1 MALELKQE
9 QKQIL
14 SQKMIQ
20 SASILQMSAA
30 DLEEYLNEQSMENP
44 VIDLIQK
51 VPEESTEET
60 AQKDAETYQWIQSHD
75 EQNRYLYQKIE
86 TTEDDLPEWNFDTR
100 QAENLADSLWEQLLI
115 KHIPAQDEE
124 DIRAILESLD
134 ERGYFSEPLED
145 FLQYFHMDEERF
157 STLLQLVQTLEPA
170 GVGARSLNE
179 CLCLQ
184 LERKGL
190 LTPTLEKFVNF
201 HLEKMAK
208 NQLPAIAKELSIPL
222 GQVKEYCQLIRT
234 LDPKPGAYLG
244 RVQRTHYINPDVI
257 VVKFKGHLDILLN
270 DSVYPDISLNTGYL
284 QMYQSSSDKEVQD
297 YLQKKISQA
306 EWIRQCITQRNATL
320 FSVAREIVARQHDF
334 FLEGISGLKPL
345 RMADV
350 ANKLEIHE
358 STVSR
363 AVRMKYLQCTWGT
376 FPLSYFFAKNTAH
389 SASLDIFGAS
399 DEAST
404 AAEIKTAIRKIIE
417 GENREKPYSD
427 RALAQKLE
435 DQGISISRRTIA
447 KYREE
452 ENIPNAS
459 GRKEYK

>member
-134 ERGYFSEPLED
+134 KRGYFSEALED

-306 EWIRQCITQRNATL
+306 EWIRQCIAQRNATL

-376 FPLSYFFAKNTAH
+376 FPLSYFFAKSTAR
-389 SASLDIFGAS
+389 SASLDIFGTS

-417 GENREKPYSD
+417 GEDREKPYSD

-435 DQGISISRRTIA
+435 EQGISISRRTIA

>member
-60 AQKDAETYQWIQSHD
+60 AQKDAETYQWIQSH
-75 EQNRYLYQKIE
+75 YQKIE

-376 FPLSYFFAKNTAH
+376 FPLSYFFAKSTAR
-389 SASLDIFGAS
+389 SASLDIFGTS

-404 AAEIKTAIRKIIE
+404 AAEIKRTIRKIIE

-435 DQGISISRRTIA
+435 EQGISISRRTIA

>member
-1 MALELKQE
+1 
-9 QKQIL
+9 
-14 SQKMIQ
+14 
-20 SASILQMSAA
+20 
-30 DLEEYLNEQSMENP
+30 
-44 VIDLIQK
+44 
-51 VPEESTEET
+51 
-60 AQKDAETYQWIQSHD
+60 
-75 EQNRYLYQKIE
+75 
-86 TTEDDLPEWNFDTR
+86 
-100 QAENLADSLWEQLLI
+100 
-115 KHIPAQDEE
+115 
-124 DIRAILESLD
+124 
-134 ERGYFSEPLED
+134 
-145 FLQYFHMDEERF
+145 MDEERF

-306 EWIRQCITQRNATL
+306 EWIRQCIAQRNATL

-376 FPLSYFFAKNTAH
+376 FPLSYFFAKNTAR
-389 SASLDIFGAS
+389 SASLDIFGTS

-435 DQGISISRRTIA
+435 EQGISISRRTIA

>member
-20 SASILQMSAA
+20 SASILQMSSA

-44 VIDLIQK
+44 VIDLVQK
-51 VPEESTEET
+51 APEKDLEKES
-60 AQKDAETYQWIQSHD
+60 ETYQWIRSHD

-86 TTEDDLPEWNFDTR
+86 TNEDEPPEWNFDPHQT
-100 QAENLADSLWEQLLI
+100 ENLAESLWEQLLV
-115 KHIPAQDEE
+115 KHIPDEYE
-124 DIRAILESLD
+124 DDIRAILESLD

-145 FLQYFHMDEERF
+145 FLQYFHMDEDRF
-157 STLLQLVQTLEPA
+157 SKLLRLIQTLEPA

-190 LTPTLEKFVNF
+190 LTPTLEKFVNCE
-201 HLEKMAK
+201 LEKMAK
-208 NQLPAIAKELSIPL
+208 NQLPSIAKELSVSVRE
-222 GQVKEYCQLIRT
+222 VKEYCDLIRT

-270 DSVYPDISLNTGYL
+270 ESVYPDISLNAGYI
-284 QMYQSSSDKEVQD
+284 QMYRNSADKEVQD

-306 EWIRQCITQRNATL
+306 EWIRQCIAQRNSTL
-320 FSVAREIVARQHDF
+320 FSVAREIVECQSDF
-334 FLEGISGLKPL
+334 FLEGVSALKPL
-345 RMADV
+345 RMSNVAD
-350 ANKLEIHE
+350 KLEIHE

-376 FPLSYFFAKNTAH
+376 FPLSYFFAKNAAR
-389 SASLDIFGAS
+389 SAASDIFATS
-399 DEAST
+399 EDSAT
-404 AAEIKTAIRKIIE
+404 AADIKVAIRRIIE
-417 GENREKPYSD
+417 SENKQKPYSD
-427 RALAQKLE
+427 RALAEKLE
-435 DQGISISRRTIA
+435 EQGISISRRTVA

-452 ENIPNAS
+452 ENIPSAS
-459 GRKEYK
+459 GRKEYI

>member
-145 FLQYFHMDEERF
+145 FLQYFHMDEKRF

-306 EWIRQCITQRNATL
+306 EWIRQCIAQRNATL

-363 AVRMKYLQCTWGT
+363 AVRMKYLPCTWGT
-376 FPLSYFFAKNTAH
+376 FPLSYFFAKNTAR

-404 AAEIKTAIRKIIE
+404 AVEIKTAIRKIIE

-435 DQGISISRRTIA
+435 EQGISISRRTIA

>member
-145 FLQYFHMDEERF
+145 FLQYFHMDEKRF

-306 EWIRQCITQRNATL
+306 EWIRQCIAQRNATL

-376 FPLSYFFAKNTAH
+376 FPLSYFFAKNTAR

-404 AAEIKTAIRKIIE
+404 AVEIKTAIRKIIE

-435 DQGISISRRTIA
+435 EQGISISRRTIA

>member
-30 DLEEYLNEQSMENP
+30 DLEEYLNKQSLENP
-44 VIDLIQK
+44 VIDLVQK
-51 VPEESTEET
+51 APEQDLEKDPEKES
-60 AQKDAETYQWIQSHD
+60 ETYQWIQSHD

-86 TTEDDLPEWNFDTR
+86 TNEDEPPEWNFDTH
-100 QAENLADSLWEQLLI
+100 QTENLAESLWEQLLV
-115 KHIPAQDEE
+115 KHIPEE
-124 DIRAILESLD
+124 YEDDIRAILESLD

-145 FLQYFHMDEERF
+145 FLHYFHMDEDRF
-157 STLLQLVQTLEPA
+157 SKLLQLIQTLEPA

-184 LERKGL
+184 LDRKGL
-190 LTPTLEKFVNF
+190 LTPTLKQFVNCE
-201 HLEKMAK
+201 LEKMAR
-208 NQLPAIAKELSIPL
+208 NQLPAIAKDLSVSVRE
-222 GQVKEYCQLIRT
+222 VKEYCDLIRT

-270 DSVYPDISLNTGYL
+270 ETVYPDISLNAGYM
-284 QMYQSSSDKEVQD
+284 QMFRDSNDKEVQD

-306 EWIRQCITQRNATL
+306 EWIRQCIAQRNSTL
-320 FSVAREIVARQHDF
+320 FSVAREIVACQSDF

-345 RMADV
+345 RMSDV
-350 ANKLEIHE
+350 ADKLEIHE

-363 AVRMKYLQCTWGT
+363 AVRMKYLQCPWGT
-376 FPLSYFFAKNTAH
+376 FPLSYFFAKNASR
-389 SASLDIFGAS
+389 SAASDIFGTAE
-399 DEAST
+399 DAT
-404 AAEIKTAIRKIIE
+404 AADIKAAIRKIIE
-417 GENREKPYSD
+417 GENRKKPYSD
-427 RALAQKLE
+427 RALAEKLDE
-435 DQGISISRRTIA
+435 QGISISRRTVA

-452 ENIPNAS
+452 ENIPSAS
-459 GRKEYK
+459 GRKEYI

>member
-20 SASILQMSAA
+20 SASILQMSSA

-44 VIDLIQK
+44 VIDLVQK
-51 VPEESTEET
+51 APEKDPEKES
-60 AQKDAETYQWIQSHD
+60 ETYQWIRSHD

-86 TTEDDLPEWNFDTR
+86 TNEDEPPEWNFDPHQT
-100 QAENLADSLWEQLLI
+100 ENLAESLWEQLLV
-115 KHIPAQDEE
+115 KHIPDEYE
-124 DIRAILESLD
+124 DDIGAILESLD

-145 FLQYFHMDEERF
+145 FLQYFHMDEDRF
-157 STLLQLVQTLEPA
+157 SKLLRLIQTLEPA

-190 LTPTLEKFVNF
+190 LTPTLEKFVNCE
-201 HLEKMAK
+201 LEKMAK
-208 NQLPAIAKELSIPL
+208 NQLPSIAKELSVSVRE
-222 GQVKEYCQLIRT
+222 VKEYCDLIRT

-270 DSVYPDISLNTGYL
+270 ESVYPDISLNAGYI
-284 QMYQSSSDKEVQD
+284 QMYRNSADKEVQD

-306 EWIRQCITQRNATL
+306 EWIRQCIAQRNSTL
-320 FSVAREIVARQHDF
+320 FSVAREIVECQSDF
-334 FLEGISGLKPL
+334 FLEGVSALKPL
-345 RMADV
+345 RMSNVAD
-350 ANKLEIHE
+350 KLEIHE

-376 FPLSYFFAKNTAH
+376 FPLSYFFAKNAAR
-389 SASLDIFGAS
+389 SAASDIFATS
-399 DEAST
+399 EDSAT
-404 AAEIKTAIRKIIE
+404 AADIKVAIRRIIE
-417 GENREKPYSD
+417 SENKQKPYSD
-427 RALAQKLE
+427 RALAEKLE
-435 DQGISISRRTIA
+435 EQGISISRRTVA

-452 ENIPNAS
+452 ENIPSAS
-459 GRKEYK
+459 GRKEYI

>member
-51 VPEESTEET
+51 VPEEITEET

-350 ANKLEIHE
+350 AEKLDIHE

-376 FPLSYFFAKNTAH
+376 FSLSYFFAKNTAR

-417 GENREKPYSD
+417 EENREKPYSD

-435 DQGISISRRTIA
+435 EQGISISRRTIA
-447 KYREE
+447 KYWEE

>member
-20 SASILQMSAA
+20 SASILQMSSA

-44 VIDLIQK
+44 VIDLVQK
-51 VPEESTEET
+51 APEKDSEKES
-60 AQKDAETYQWIQSHD
+60 ETYQWIQTHD

-86 TTEDDLPEWNFDTR
+86 TNEDDLPEWNFNIHQT
-100 QAENLADSLWEQLLI
+100 ENLADSLWEQLLV
-115 KHIPAQDEE
+115 KHIPNEYEE

-134 ERGYFSEPLED
+134 EKGYFSEPLED
-145 FLQYFHMDEERF
+145 FLQYFHMDEDRF
-157 STLLQLVQTLEPA
+157 LKLLRLIQTLEPA

-190 LTPTLEKFVNF
+190 LTPVLEKFINCE
-201 HLEKMAK
+201 LEKMAK
-208 NQLPAIAKELSIPL
+208 NQLPAIAKELSISPRE
-222 GQVKEYCQLIRT
+222 VKEYCDLIRT

-244 RVQRTHYINPDVI
+244 RIQRTHYINPDVI

-270 DSVYPDISLNTGYL
+270 ESSYPDIALNPGYM
-284 QMYQSSSDKEVQD
+284 QMYRNSDDKEVQN
-297 YLQKKISQA
+297 YLQKKINQA
-306 EWIRQCITQRNATL
+306 EWIRQCIAQRNSTL
-320 FSVAREIVARQHDF
+320 FSVAREIVSCQSAF
-334 FLEGISGLKPL
+334 FLDGISSLKPL
-345 RMADV
+345 RMSDIAD
-350 ANKLEIHE
+350 KLEIHE

-376 FPLSYFFAKNTAH
+376 FPLSYFFAKNAAR
-389 SASLDIFGAS
+389 SAASDIFSTSEETA
-399 DEAST
+399 T
-404 AAEIKTAIRKIIE
+404 AADIKSAIRKIIE
-417 GENREKPYSD
+417 NENRKKPYSD
-427 RALAQKLE
+427 RALAEKLE
-435 DQGISISRRTIA
+435 EQGITISRRTIA

-452 ENIPNAS
+452 ENIPSAS
-459 GRKEYK
+459 GRKEYV

>member
-306 EWIRQCITQRNATL
+306 EWIRQCIAQRNATL

-376 FPLSYFFAKNTAH
+376 FPLSYFFAKNTAR
-389 SASLDIFGAS
+389 SASLDIFGTS

-435 DQGISISRRTIA
+435 EQGISISRRTIA

>member
-376 FPLSYFFAKNTAH
+376 FPLSYFFAKSTAR
-389 SASLDIFGAS
+389 SASLDIFGTS

-404 AAEIKTAIRKIIE
+404 AAEIKRTIRKIIE

-435 DQGISISRRTIA
+435 EQGISISRRTIA

>member
-134 ERGYFSEPLED
+134 ERGYFSEPLEG

-376 FPLSYFFAKNTAH
+376 FPLSYFFAKSTAR
-389 SASLDIFGAS
+389 SASLDIFGTS

-404 AAEIKTAIRKIIE
+404 AAEIKRTIRKIIE

-435 DQGISISRRTIA
+435 EQGISISRRTIA

>member
-179 CLCLQ
+179 CLCIQ

-234 LDPKPGAYLG
+234 LLQAQLGLELGEPPDWAELPPPPGGPAG
-244 RVQRTHYINPDVI
+244 
-257 VVKFKGHLDILLN
+257 
-270 DSVYPDISLNTGYL
+270 
-284 QMYQSSSDKEVQD
+284 
-297 YLQKKISQA
+297 
-306 EWIRQCITQRNATL
+306 
-320 FSVAREIVARQHDF
+320 
-334 FLEGISGLKPL
+334 
-345 RMADV
+345 
-350 ANKLEIHE
+350 
-358 STVSR
+358 
-363 AVRMKYLQCTWGT
+363 
-376 FPLSYFFAKNTAH
+376 
-389 SASLDIFGAS
+389 
-399 DEAST
+399 
-404 AAEIKTAIRKIIE
+404 
-417 GENREKPYSD
+417 
-427 RALAQKLE
+427 
-435 DQGISISRRTIA
+435 
-447 KYREE
+447 
-452 ENIPNAS
+452 
-459 GRKEYK
+459 